1 MGMNMKTL
9 KQITLEHRIVNT
21 EMLIKVLNDVAMKR
35 AKQGYNSL
43 TYKIDMPINKDVIEE
58 SFVDKVDKIV
68 ITADNIDHGHTI
80 KMFW

>member
-1 MGMNMKTL
+1 MKTL

-21 EMLIKVLNDVAMKR
+21 EMLIKILNDVATKR
-35 AKQGYNSL
+35 ATQGYNSL
-43 TYKIDMPINKDVIEE
+43 TYETTMPINKDVIEE

-68 ITADNIDHGHTI
+68 ITANNIDHGHTI